1 MRYRYMYIDMMSYD
15 NDLQYQCFD
24 FGNIS
29 VCCDRGFRSHFDG
42 NYQGKLRLFYIT
54 IGRVLT
60 FEFDDDIKM
69 LKMAIFDKF
78 DNIEIESAP
87 IEDAQ
92 ST

>member
-1 MRYRYMYIDMMSYD
+1 MMSYH

-24 FGNIS
+24 IGDIS
-29 VCCDRGFRSHFDG
+29 DCCDRGFRSQFGG